1 MCIHLG
7 NRTVME
13 HEPNANTLA
22 ISSFLCAAIHK
33 EPPLNMH
40 TGGREE
46 EVGGRTATGRV
57 NKARAQGS

>member
-1 MCIHLG
+1 
-7 NRTVME
+7 ME

-40 TGGREE
+40 TVGRGE